1 MVEPGRELDLPQ
13 EPLGAQGDREF
24 RSQHLDRDQPFVF
37 RVSSQEYERRPT
49 VAELALD
56 RVPASEGNFQTT
68 SEVGHGAFDAWDESM
83 IRVSIES
90 DQMPW
95 TYCPTAPSYTR
106 RNSIERPRPT
116 SNLTITNSCLPSWE
130 QIGRAHV

>member
-1 MVEPGRELDLPQ
+1 ALDVGHDLVEKACRLSRVEERQDVGMVEPGRELDLPQ

-68 SEVGHGAFDAWDESM
+68 SEVGHG
-83 IRVSIES
+83 
-90 DQMPW
+90 
-95 TYCPTAPSYTR
+95 
-106 RNSIERPRPT
+106 
-116 SNLTITNSCLPSWE
+116 
-130 QIGRAHV
+130 

>member
-24 RSQHLDRDQPFVF
+24 RSQHLDRDEPFVF
-37 RVSSQEYERRPT
+37 RVSSQEYERRPS
-49 VAELALD
+49 V
-56 RVPASEGNFQTT
+56 
-68 SEVGHGAFDAWDESM
+68 VGHGAFDAWDESM

-95 TYCPTAPSYTR
+95 TYCPAAPSYTR
-106 RNSIERPRPT
+106 RNSIERPRPP

-130 QIGRAHV
+130 RR